1 MITGI
6 IGEFNPFHNGHR
18 YILQEAKK
26 RTKCDYMIVA
36 MSGDFIQR
44 GAPAIIDKAIR
55 VKAALNNGADLVLQ
69 IPVVFSTATAE
80 LFALGAVA
88 LLHEAGVD
96 TLAFGCETDD
106 KEVLRMLA
114 DFFVHETPE
123 YSIKL
128 RDLLKEGK
136 SYPAARAIAAASCI
150 NDERVSDILD
160 GPNNILA
167 IEYIKAMIRLNLN
180 MRICPIKRA
189 KVGHHALVMKDS
201 FASATALRKAI
212 LSTDYKSDRLG
223 IKTPT
228 KILMKGINA
237 YIPKN
242 TAKDVINEL
251 YAHQPIS
258 EDNMT
263 LLLKYKLLSLQAR
276 GVGDYLEGTRDLS
289 NRIYKS
295 LDNYD
300 SISELCAALNTKE
313 MTYARLSRLMMHIIL
328 GIKQDSMDYLKE
340 NPIPYI
346 RVLGFRRDSSI
357 LLGML
362 KENSHSQIITSVK
375 EAEKMLDEDKL
386 SILEIDTY
394 ARELFKTVVEQGHS
408 KSDPLH
414 NDYTQPLIII

>member
-1 MITGI
+1 MITGV
-6 IGEFNPFHNGHR
+6 IGEFNPFHNGHK

-36 MSGDFIQR
+36 MSGDFVQR
-44 GAPAIIDKAIR
+44 GAPAIIDKAVR

-69 IPVVFSTATAE
+69 IPVIFSTATAE

-106 KEVLRMLA
+106 EDALRMLA

-123 YSIKL
+123 YSVKL
-128 RDLLKEGK
+128 RGLLKEGK

-150 NDERVSDILD
+150 DDERVSDILD

-180 MRICPIKRA
+180 MRICPIKRT
-189 KVGHHALVMKDS
+189 KVGHHALVVKDK

-212 LSTDYKSDRLG
+212 LSTDYQSDRLG

-228 KILMKGINA
+228 KILFKGIKA

-242 TAKDVINEL
+242 TVKDVINEL

-289 NRIYKS
+289 NRIYKN

-328 GIKQDSMDYLKE
+328 GIKQESMDYLKE

-362 KENSHSQIITSVK
+362 KEHAHTQIVTSVK
-375 EAEKMLDEDKL
+375 EAEKMLDENNL
-386 SILEIDTY
+386 SILEVDIY
-394 ARELFKTVVEQGHS
+394 ARELFKTVAEQGHS
-408 KSDPLH
+408 KSTPLY
-414 NDYTQPLIII
+414 NDYNQPLIII

>member
-1 MITGI
+1 MITGV
-6 IGEFNPFHNGHR
+6 IGEFNPFHNGHK

-36 MSGDFIQR
+36 MSGDFVQR
-44 GAPAIIDKAIR
+44 GAPAIIDKAVR

-69 IPVVFSTATAE
+69 IPVIFSTATAE

-106 KEVLRMLA
+106 EDALRMLA
-114 DFFVHETPE
+114 NFFVHETPE
-123 YSIKL
+123 YSVKL
-128 RDLLKEGK
+128 RNLLKEGK

-150 NDERVSDILD
+150 ADERVSDILD

-180 MRICPIKRA
+180 MRICPIKRT
-189 KVGHHALVMKDS
+189 KVGHHALVVKDN
-201 FASATALRKAI
+201 FASAKI
-212 LSTDYKSDRLG
+212 LFKG
-223 IKTPT
+223 IK
-228 KILMKGINA
+228 A

-242 TAKDVINEL
+242 TVKDVINEL

-289 NRIYKS
+289 NRIYKN

-328 GIKQDSMDYLKE
+328 GIKQESMDYLKE

-362 KENSHSQIITSVK
+362 KEHAHTQIVTSVK
-375 EAEKMLDEDKL
+375 EAEKMLDENNL
-386 SILEIDTY
+386 SVLEVDIY
-394 ARELFKTVVEQGHS
+394 ARELFKTVAEQGHS
-408 KSDPLH
+408 KSTPLY
-414 NDYTQPLIII
+414 NDYNQPLIII

>member
-1 MITGI
+1 MITGVV
-6 IGEFNPFHNGHR
+6 GEFNPFHNGHK
-18 YILQEAKK
+18 YLLQEAKK

-36 MSGDFIQR
+36 MSGDFVQR

-69 IPVVFSTATAE
+69 IPVIFSTATAE

-106 KEVLRMLA
+106 EDMLRKLA
-114 DFFVHETPE
+114 DFYVNETPE
-123 YSIKL
+123 YSSKM
-128 RDLLKEGK
+128 RALLKEGK
-136 SYPAARAIAAASCI
+136 SYPAARAIATASCL

-167 IEYIKAMIRLNLN
+167 IEYIKAMLRLDLN
-180 MRICPIKRA
+180 MRICPIPRA
-189 KVGHHALVMKDS
+189 KVGHHALVVKDN
-201 FASATALRKAI
+201 FASATALRKAM
-212 LSTDYKSDRLG
+212 LSTDYLSDRLA

-228 KILMKGINA
+228 KILLKGIKA

-242 TAKDVINEL
+242 TAKDVITEL
-251 YAHQPIS
+251 YVHPPIS

-263 LLLKYKLLSLQAR
+263 LLLKYKLLSLQAK
-276 GVGDYLEGTRDLS
+276 GVGDFLEGTRDLS
-289 NRIYKS
+289 NRIYKQM
-295 LDNYD
+295 DNFD
-300 SISELCAALNTKE
+300 SISELCTALNTKE

-328 GIKQDSMDYLKE
+328 GIKQESMDYLKS
-340 NPIPYI
+340 NPVPYI

-362 KENSHSQIITSVK
+362 KQNAHAQTITSVK
-375 EAEKMLDEDKL
+375 EAEKMLPEDKL
-386 SILEIDTY
+386 PILEFDIY
-394 ARELFKTVVEQGHS
+394 ARELFKTVVGNGTNKNS
-408 KSDPLH
+408 PIH
-414 NDYTQPLIII
+414 NDYTQPIIIV